1 MLRTKRIISW
11 YCSYAPPHRQG
22 TSNEMYDNCIF
33 DLETACVSYLQGN
46 NSLAN
51 LVSSP
56 VDNTS
61 WHYKTESVNNDAF
74 LSIIFIDG

>member
-11 YCSYAPPHRQG
+11 YCSCVPPHPQS
-22 TSNEMYDNCIF
+22 TPNELYDNCIF
-33 DLETACVSYLQGN
+33 DLETSVRISYLQGN
-46 NSLAN
+46 NSRAN

-61 WHYKTESVNNDAF
+61 WYYNTESVNNDAF
-74 LSIIFIDG
+74 YP